1 MAIDLEDIGSRYTTT
16 ATASF
21 RRAPLGGFGVVPN
34 YVPSS
39 QIDAL
44 DAAWDDL
51 TNGSH
56 SKNNLEVKAPQVGF
70 FQLVNVPK
78 NLNDSF
84 NTIWKAYTSWR
95 DTQVDIVK
103 NTAPGFAAQQTALGQ
118 AKSIYA
124 QAVAAGAKPEAVAIA
139 KVSKQTFTPEA
150 VTAGTGAVLVALG
163 LAFVLITW
171 QPRRRSGGAM
181 AGIERTP
188 EQLSKAQKYVRKI
201 RNANKQEY
209 ARAYLAHLTQDTP
222 EPGRG
227 KLGTMGA
234 QAVRHQLKTI
244 FEEEGF
250 RGLSGAGIKKRRTVH
265 LEFLTGHAFTRF
277 RVQASAAPEKFG
289 HPAEDGSWAL
299 PEKKHMDRFN
309 QLLKSWQGHV
319 TEEGGGSFE
328 GLRRRHPGFSG
339 IETTKYRVTSVD
351 KYHGPD
357 KETYEI
363 ALPASAFS
371 SKKALG
377 KALRAARVL
386 MRGQTVRDFRGP
398 TAWERG
404 EPLPGR
410 NRLTGES
417 RPTPSPYA
425 KSPIPESAVIVF
437 PNNVPG
443 LTTGYHSITLTPV

>member
-21 RRAPLGGFGVVPN
+21 RRAPLGGLGVVPN

-124 QAVAAGAKPEAVAIA
+124 QAVAAGAKPEAASVAKI
-139 KVSKQTFTPEA
+139 SKQTFTPEA
-150 VTAGTGAVLVALG
+150 VTAGTGAILVALG

-171 QPRRRSGGAM
+171 QPRRKQDGVM
-181 AGIERTP
+181 AGVE
-188 EQLSKAQKYVRKI
+188 EKRK
-201 RNANKQEY
+201 RKQ
-209 ARAYLAHLTQDTP
+209 
-222 EPGRG
+222 
-227 KLGTMGA
+227 
-234 QAVRHQLKTI
+234 
-244 FEEEGF
+244 
-250 RGLSGAGIKKRRTVH
+250 RTVH
-265 LEFLTGHAFTRF
+265 LEFPTGHTFTRF

-339 IETTKYRVTSVD
+339 VETMRYRVTSVD

-410 NRLTGES
+410 NILTGES